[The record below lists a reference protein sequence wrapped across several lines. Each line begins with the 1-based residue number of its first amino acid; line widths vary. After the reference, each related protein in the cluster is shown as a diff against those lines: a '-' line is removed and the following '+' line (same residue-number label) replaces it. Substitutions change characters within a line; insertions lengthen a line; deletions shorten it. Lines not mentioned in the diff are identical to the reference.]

1 MFDLSELKLIS
12 EFHTDVL
19 ATPVDQIIPA
29 FDYVKGKVLGGKPYR
44 RDDQTKVAL
53 ELKKFLTSSMEE
65 KQRALH
71 EAAHHQKGLAEA
83 ERAKRVR
90 AEADVEA
97 KEGEVECLRREME
110 AGKKERLSREKRA
123 AENEREKLEQL
134 EAEVQRAGRRG
145 ERKARAVR
153 RLCGGVAVLGSAV
166 AGGIWAM
173 DVAIARVFWN
183 GWNGMGVAR
192 AQWPS
197 ALGSPGGYCW
207 SDPFFRALVCLER
220 VIVCRPL
227 RRWRRWPLV
236 VWILSVQ
243 K

>member
-1 MFDLSELKLIS
+1 
-12 EFHTDVL
+12 
-19 ATPVDQIIPA
+19 
-29 FDYVKGKVLGGKPYR
+29 
-44 RDDQTKVAL
+44 
-53 ELKKFLTSSMEE
+53 MEE

-173 DVAIARVFWN
+173 DVAIAEGILEWLEWDGSREGAMAFGARVAGGLLLIGSFLPS
-183 GWNGMGVAR
+183 VSLLR
-192 AQWPS
+192 ASYRLS
-197 ALGSPGGYCW
+197 ALATVAALAIGGMDIVGSEMIGRMAGYLAIGVPVALALTIMLGW
-207 SDPFFRALVCLER
+207 SRLVDINEN
-220 VIVCRPL
+220 
-227 RRWRRWPLV
+227 
-236 VWILSVQ
+236 
-243 K
+243 